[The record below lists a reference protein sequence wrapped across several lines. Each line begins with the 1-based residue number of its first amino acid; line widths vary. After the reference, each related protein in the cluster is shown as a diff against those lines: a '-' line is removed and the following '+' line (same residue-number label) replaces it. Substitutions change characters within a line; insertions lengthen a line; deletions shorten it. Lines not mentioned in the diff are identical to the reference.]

1 MKIELLLGKSN
12 GSFWEICGVTYFGAS
27 SFSDDFIVLK
37 ATRIAI
43 EKTKEALSRGKRVV
57 VSKKHE
63 FVEILPSDLVIE
75 DVDELTIKK
84 RIALNDINAAM
95 HQNILSL
102 CVVDALDYLKS
113 YMDLL
118 AGGVFVNNSN
128 REDKYFEIIEAAQT
142 NPEPDPI
149 SDDASIEEEQ
159 EYLDKKRLHKIAQD
173 NLETLEKYLNSL
185 DKIQKIDGVN
195 KMLQDAK
202 ESVEQANNEKEVDEA
217 VEKYNEILNT
227 HFYMP
232 FGAASMTPIKVEE
245 NDSSLSAS
253 EMQCKENATT

>member
-12 GSFWEICGVTYFGAS
+12 GNFWEICGITYFGAS
-27 SFSDDFIVLK
+27 SFDDSLIVLK
-37 ATRIAI
+37 ATRIAV
-43 EKTKEALSRGKRVV
+43 EKTKEALSEGKRIL
-57 VSKKHE
+57 VSKNHE
-63 FVEILPSDLVIE
+63 FAEILPSDLVIE
-75 DVDELTIKK
+75 EIDALTSKK
-84 RIALNDINAAM
+84 RIALNDINSAM

-102 CVVDALDYLKS
+102 CVIDALDYLKS

-128 REDKYFEIIEAAQT
+128 REDKYFEIIESAQA
-142 NPEPDPI
+142 NPEPEPL

-159 EYLDKKRLHKIAQD
+159 AYLEKKRLHKIAQD

-202 ESVEQANNEKEVDEA
+202 ESVEQANDEKEIDEA
-217 VEKYNEILNT
+217 VEKYNEVLNT

-232 FGAASMTPIKVEE
+232 FGAANMIPIKASE
-245 NDSSLSAS
+245 NASGQSAS
-253 EMQCKENATT
+253 EMQCKEKSTI

>member
-12 GSFWEICGVTYFGAS
+12 GNFWEICGITYFGAS
-27 SFSDDFIVLK
+27 SFDDDLVALK
-37 ATRIAI
+37 ASKIAI
-43 EKTKEALSRGKRVV
+43 EKTKEALSRGKIVV

-63 FVEILPSDLVIE
+63 FAEILPSDLVIE
-75 DVDELTIKK
+75 DVDELTAKK

-102 CVVDALDYLKS
+102 CVMDALDYLKS

-128 REDKYFEIIEAAQT
+128 REDKYFEIIESAQA
-142 NPEPDPI
+142 NPEPEPL

-159 EYLDKKRLHKIAQD
+159 EYLNKKRLHKIAQD

-202 ESVEQANNEKEVDEA
+202 ESIEQANDENEIDEA
-217 VEKYNEILNT
+217 IEKYNKILDT

-232 FGAASMTPIKVEE
+232 FGAANMIPAKVGE
-245 NDSSLSAS
+245 DSTSLSAS
-253 EMQCKENATT
+253 EMQCKEKSTT